1 MKLKRTR
8 RYVGT
13 LIFPRVLTYNGNFI
27 CIIKNTRLLMI
38 SELPRL
44 EIAFVDFL
52 FGTEQH
58 KIKMKFSNLLILQM
72 KLEIGFEIKSRH

>member
-1 MKLKRTR
+1 
-8 RYVGT
+8 
-13 LIFPRVLTYNGNFI
+13 
-27 CIIKNTRLLMI
+27 MI

-52 FGTEQH
+52 FETEQH
-58 KIKMKFSNLLILQM
+58 RIKIKFSNLLILQM